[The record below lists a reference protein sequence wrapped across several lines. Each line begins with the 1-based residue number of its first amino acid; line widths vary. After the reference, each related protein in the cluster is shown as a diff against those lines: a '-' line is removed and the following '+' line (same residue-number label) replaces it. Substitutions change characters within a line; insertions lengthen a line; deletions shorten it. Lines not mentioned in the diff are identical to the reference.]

1 MMGSQKHT
9 QINVHFS
16 IGSVV
21 MSGIALSRLAQERK
35 AWRKD
40 HPFVSNTNILLMNAL
55 TIASFD
61 IPLNKPCNTCVLLPL
76 VRAVDRVYNH

>member
-1 MMGSQKHT
+1 MMGSQTHT

-55 TIASFD
+55 L
-61 IPLNKPCNTCVLLPL
+61 IPFPTQSLVLNCTFIILQLLVLI
-76 VRAVDRVYNH
+76 YH

>member
-1 MMGSQKHT
+1 MDDGLLYIYNKY
-9 QINVHFS
+9 NVHFS

-40 HPFVSNTNILLMNAL
+40 HPFVSNILLMNAF
-55 TIASFD
+55 TIYIISF
-61 IPLNKPCNTCVLLPL
+61 ILCTFIILQVI
-76 VRAVDRVYNH
+76 AGFIYY